1 MHLKAPDYTSNF
13 PSESKMS
20 LSKNWEEII
29 VWQAMTVKLH
39 YKALQKAYLFIYLTF
54 ISFCIH
60 PQCYLNNSCALL
72 GQPKYDFN
80 SNTAFKQFPF

>member
-39 YKALQKAYLFIYLTF
+39 YKALQKAYLFIYLF
-54 ISFCIH
+54 NLYIFLH
-60 PQCYLNNSCALL
+60 PSSMLPQ
-72 GQPKYDFN
+72 
-80 SNTAFKQFPF
+80 